1 MILDFSSDSL
11 EALRSAFHGRRMV
24 FTNGCFDILH
34 VGHLRYLTEAAG
46 LGDGLVIGL
55 NSDASV
61 KRLKGPERPVN
72 NQNDRAEMLYGLK
85 PVFAVVIFAEDT
97 PYKLIAALR
106 PQILVKG
113 GDWAPEQIVGSDI
126 VLGEGG
132 QVQSLQFVENRSTS
146 SIISKIRGAAVHK

>member
-1 MILDFSSDSL
+1 MIIDFSSDSL
-11 EALRSAFHGRRMV
+11 EALLAAFSGRRMV

-34 VGHLRYLTEAAG
+34 IGHLRYLTEAAA
-46 LGDGLVIGL
+46 LGDGLVVGL
-55 NSDASV
+55 NSDTSV

-85 PVFAVVIFAEDT
+85 PVSAVVIFAEDT
-97 PYKLIAALR
+97 PYNLISALR

-126 VLGEGG
+126 VLADGG
-132 QVQSLQFVENRSTS
+132 RVQSLQFVEDRSTS
-146 SIISKIRGAAVHK
+146 SIISKIRGSAS